1 MERASCQT
9 IVTRKECYSAH
20 GPHHP
25 SQKSMTYDE
34 AVEFLRAKFELI
46 AENAYTEEREAA
58 VRDFARL
65 MESSFTDPR
74 NQMESLLS
82 LDRSLEAMLL
92 KAYVLGVDIPDLRA
106 QLTKRFGT
114 SRLSVTG
121 RTVARRVLKRGE
133 IKDTEEYH
141 GVREFLACVDNIKV
155 VGDENYAILDSIADA
170 FQPPDDD
177 SSLRALRLKRGGGV
191 QPSIRKSFPPFDLV
205 IEANEKLPPAGT
217 TLANLEAF
225 LLAKAA
231 LLAACFA
238 DDDAKKMLKITVTS
252 GIAFALGSGTAEAN
266 RDQGMERVEHDLE
279 ACTALKISGVEYRA
293 IELDLDRRF
302 GFWRIGSSAPVRI
315 ARLLTSGDIP
325 RGLDCLVIGN
335 FFRAYKN
342 QTLFPVGRASDCS
355 RGFRPARRPN
365 PFGLRVRRC
374 LPTNHS
380 SKSAGCFESGGRKIL
395 FA

>member
-1 MERASCQT
+1 
-9 IVTRKECYSAH
+9 
-20 GPHHP
+20 
-25 SQKSMTYDE
+25 MTYDE

-266 RDQGMERVEHDLE
+266 RDQGMERVEHDLQ
-279 ACTALKISGVEYRA
+279 ACTALKISGV
-293 IELDLDRRF
+293 
-302 GFWRIGSSAPVRI
+302 
-315 ARLLTSGDIP
+315 
-325 RGLDCLVIGN
+325 
-335 FFRAYKN
+335 
-342 QTLFPVGRASDCS
+342 
-355 RGFRPARRPN
+355 
-365 PFGLRVRRC
+365 
-374 LPTNHS
+374 
-380 SKSAGCFESGGRKIL
+380 
-395 FA
+395 